1 MRILTF
7 DIEEWFHL
15 LDNETTKS
23 VKEWSNFESRIKL
36 GMDLIFNI
44 VDSANVKAT
53 FFVVGWMAEQHPD
66 IIKQISDLGFE
77 VGSHTHLHQLAYEQD
92 RQTFFNDV
100 EKSIKTL
107 EDVTGHKVTSFRAP
121 GFSITEKNKWAF
133 EVLYELGIEIDA
145 SVFPAGR
152 AHGGLASY
160 KQAKPS
166 ILKYNGIQ
174 LKEFPINTH
183 QVFGKP
189 LIFSG
194 GGYFRLLPYNVIK
207 SWSSS
212 ADYVMT
218 YFHPR
223 DFDHQQPVVP
233 GLSLPRRFKSYV
245 GLKQCQPKLEKWLK
259 DFDFVDLETANK
271 NINWD
276 DVPVVKL

>member
-1 MRILTF
+1 MKILTF

-15 LDNETTKS
+15 LDNDSTKS
-23 VKEWSNFESRIKL
+23 VKQWSNFESRIKS
-36 GMDLIFNI
+36 GMDLIYNMI
-44 VDSANVKAT
+44 DAANVKAT
-53 FFVVGWMAEQHPD
+53 FFVVGWMAEQHPEL
-66 IIKQISDLGFE
+66 IKQISDCGFE

-92 RQTFFNDV
+92 RQMFFNDV

-107 EDVTGHKVTSFRAP
+107 EDTTGHKVRSFRAP

-133 EVLYELGIEIDA
+133 EVLHELGIEIDA

-160 KQAKPS
+160 KEAKPS

-245 GLKQCQPKLEKWLK
+245 GLKQCQPKLEQWLK
-259 DFDFVDLETANK
+259 DFDFVDLESANQE
-271 NINWD
+271 INWD
-276 DVPVVKL
+276 QVPVVSL

>member
-1 MRILTF
+1 MKILTF

-15 LDNETTKS
+15 LDNDSTKS
-23 VKEWSNFESRIKL
+23 VKQWSNFESRIKL
-36 GMDLIFNI
+36 GMDLIYNI
-44 VDSANVKAT
+44 IDSANVKAT
-53 FFVVGWMAEQHPD
+53 FFVVGWMAEKHPE
-66 IIKQISDLGFE
+66 IVREISDRGFE

-100 EKSIKTL
+100 EKSIKIL
-107 EDVTGHKVTSFRAP
+107 EDTTGHKVTSFRAP

-133 EVLYELGIEIDA
+133 EVLHELGIEIDA

-183 QVFGKP
+183 QVYSKP
-189 LIFSG
+189 IIFSG

-207 SWSSS
+207 YWSSS

-223 DFDHQQPVVP
+223 DFDHQQLVVP

-245 GLKQCQPKLEKWLK
+245 GLKQCQPKLEQWLK